1 MPTPEALHRVS
12 VDPIAGTGFN
22 YQDEI
27 AVVFLL
33 DVLEDVGV

>member
-1 MPTPEALHRVS
+1 